1 MGKEA
6 WQNVARLA
14 ASRPHALP
22 LRARHVIPAST
33 DASFPISSSPF
44 PASKGFTLIE
54 LLVVMAIVG
63 LAATAVLLTLPD
75 GDAALYR
82 QAETFGLQL
91 RHARDEAILGMR
103 TVEVAVTARG
113 YGFSR
118 RRFDGWQP
126 LDGRAFAAVDWA
138 PGTQPQLPR
147 RDARMSF
154 RFDPTGAAEPGSL
167 VLLREGRRMQVTVDD
182 GGEVTVDG
190 RAR

>member
-1 MGKEA
+1 MRRARGFTLVELMVALAVIGLAGAAVALTLPSTDDALVKETQTFA
-6 WQNVARLA
+6 ARLA
-14 ASRPHALP
+14 
-22 LRARHVIPAST
+22 
-33 DASFPISSSPF
+33 
-44 PASKGFTLIE
+44 
-54 LLVVMAIVG
+54 
-63 LAATAVLLTLPD
+63 
-75 GDAALYR
+75 
-82 QAETFGLQL
+82 
-91 RHARDEAILGMR
+91 HARDEAVLGMR

-147 RDARMSF
+147 RDALMSF